1 MTGPGET
8 TGATL
13 IVGACQA
20 GVQLAS
26 IMRERGDTAPII
38 LVGEEN
44 HRPYQR
50 PPLSKGW
57 IKGELEP
64 DDVILR
70 TRDWFRDRDIELVT
84 GDRVVT
90 IHRAADGAGTATTV
104 GGRTIAF
111 TRLALTTGAGVRRL
125 PIEGTDY
132 RGVHYLRD
140 ADDAISLEGAMHDPA
155 TAKVV
160 VIGGGFIGLEV
171 AAVARGLGK
180 TVTVL
185 EAAPRLVGRVVAE
198 ETSAFYL
205 GAHRRRGTEVVLDA
219 RIARIV
225 GDDSSV
231 AGGKGA
237 VTGVEMADGGVV
249 PADLVVIGIGVIPR
263 VELAEQL
270 GLDVDGGIVVDE
282 ACRASDGRTVA
293 AGDCALMPNPYP
305 LGVGGRIRLESV
317 NNAFE
322 QAKVAAATLIG
333 QDAAYSSVPWFWS
346 DQADL
351 KLQIAG
357 LSTGYDS
364 VVVRGEPDS
373 EKFSVLYYRGGRLI
387 AADCVNHPV
396 EFMAVRNALGRGAT
410 IPPDAAADVRI
421 PLKQSIVEPAVAALA

>member
-1 MTGPGET
+1 MET
-8 TGATL
+8 TL

-20 GVQLAS
+20 GVQIAS
-26 IMRERGDTAPII
+26 VMRDRGDTDPII
-38 LVGEEN
+38 LIGEEA

-50 PPLSKGW
+50 PPLSKAW
-57 IKGELEP
+57 LKGELEP

-70 TRDWFRDRDIELVT
+70 TREWFADRDIDLIT

-90 IHRAADGAGTATTV
+90 IHREPDGTGTATTE
-104 GGRTIAF
+104 GGATLSF
-111 TRLALTTGAGVRRL
+111 TRLALATGAAVRRL

-132 RGVHYLRD
+132 EGVHYLRD
-140 ADDAISLEGAMHDPA
+140 ADDAIALGPA
-155 TAKVV
+155 LRDEAHGRVV

-171 AAVARGLGK
+171 AAVARQLGRD
-180 TVTVL
+180 VTVL
-185 EAAPRLVGRVVAE
+185 EAAPRLVGRVVSE

-205 GAHRRRGTEVVLDA
+205 EAHRRRGTHVVLDA

-225 GDDSSV
+225 GDDGSV
-231 AGGKGA
+231 AHTKGS
-237 VTGVEMADGGVV
+237 VTGVELADGTVV
-249 PADLVVIGIGVIPR
+249 PADIVVIGIGVVPR
-263 VELAEQL
+263 TELAEQL

-282 ACRASDGRTVA
+282 SCRASDGLTVA

-322 QAKVAAATLIG
+322 QGKVAAATLLG
-333 QDAAYSSVPWFWS
+333 EPAAYEGVPWFWS

-357 LSTGYDS
+357 LSTGYDE
-364 VVVRGEPDS
+364 VVVRGEPDT
-373 EKFSVLYYRGGRLI
+373 ERFSVLYYRAGRLI

-396 EFMAVRNALGRGAT
+396 DFMAVRSALGKGGT
-410 IPPDAAADVRI
+410 IPPAAAADTAL
-421 PLKQSIVEPAVAALA
+421 PLKKSVVLPAVAAA